1 MKLQGSKLIV
11 RNTGILYAKTFI
23 TMGISLVS
31 TRLILNALGS
41 TDFGIF
47 SLIGGVIAM
56 LTFLNNAMTQATQR
70 FLNYNLGAGDVE
82 KLKQIFNASVLL
94 HLIIGILVVAII
106 EMAGLWA
113 FDYFLNIPIERL
125 SASKI
130 VFHFIVISTFFTIIS
145 VPYDGIIN
153 AHEHM
158 LFDSILGIIQSL
170 GILAIAL
177 SITNLN
183 TDKLEWYGAFMAGL
197 TILLLV
203 IRRVYC
209 RIQYQES
216 KINFNKYLNK
226 HTLIEM
232 INYSKFTLM
241 GAITSMFGAWGVT
254 VLVNRFFGPKLN
266 AAHGVAIQIN
276 GQILVFSN
284 SLMKAINPQITKSEG
299 GGERDRMFILAE
311 AGSKFGY
318 FLLAIF
324 AIPFILE
331 APFILKV
338 WLKEPP
344 TYVALFCQFAL
355 LVSLLGQLSL
365 PIANIVNSNGNI
377 KMMSYYSSMVFLFI
391 LPIVFIL
398 FYFKFPPYC
407 FYFVQIGNELLLF
420 CIRFSQAKKHLNYQF
435 DFFKSNVLYPILAVT
450 LPTIIVGLF
459 IQTIVSEGYLRL
471 IYVVFFTAITFV
483 VTTYYWGLKNTER
496 LSLSVVLN
504 NFIKKRNQ

>member
-1 MKLQGSKLIV
+1 
-11 RNTGILYAKTFI
+11 
-23 TMGISLVS
+23 MGISLVS

-203 IRRVYC
+203 IRRIYC
-209 RIQYQES
+209 RIQYPES
-216 KINFNKYLNK
+216 KINFSKYLNK

-232 INYSKFTLM
+232 VNYSKFTLM
-241 GAITSMFGAWGVT
+241 GATSSMFGAFGVP
-254 VLVNRFFGPKLN
+254 VILNSFFGTKIN
-266 AAHGVAIQIN
+266 AAHGVAIQLN
-276 GQILVFSN
+276 GQISVFSN
-284 SLMKAINPQITKSEG
+284 AMTRALNPQITKSEG
-299 GGERDRMFILAE
+299 NGDRKRMMELTI

-318 FLLAIF
+318 ILLAFF

-331 APFILKV
+331 ANFILKL
-338 WLKEPP
+338 WLKNPP
-344 TYVALFCQFAL
+344 AFTTLFCQFNL
-355 LVSLLGQLSL
+355 MLMMLNVLSL
-365 PIANIVNSNGNI
+365 PIANMINAHGNI
-377 KMMSYYSSMVFLFI
+377 GKLNIFSSIIFI
-391 LPIVFIL
+391 SVLPII
-398 FYFKFPPYC
+398 YFLYRLGFPPFW
-407 FYFVQIGNELLLF
+407 FYIVQIVLEIALICLRLK
-420 CIRFSQAKKHLNYQF
+420 QAKDILNF
-435 DFFKSNVLYPILAVT
+435 PLNIFISKVLKPIFIIS
-450 LPTIIVGLF
+450 LPMLLVGLSSNYF
-459 IQTIVSEGYLRL
+459 LQEGMYRL
-471 IYVVFFTAITFV
+471 ILNLTLVSVTCIIFTYFFALDTFE
-483 VTTYYWGLKNTER
+483 KKH
-496 LSLSVVLN
+496 
-504 NFIKKRNQ
+504 IKQYLIINKS

>member
-1 MKLQGSKLIV
+1 
-11 RNTGILYAKTFI
+11 
-23 TMGISLVS
+23 MGISLVS

-94 HLIIGILVVAII
+94 HLIIGILVVALI
-106 EMAGLWA
+106 EIAGLWA

-158 LFDSILGIIQSL
+158 LFDSILGIVQSL

-177 SITNLN
+177 SITILN

-203 IRRVYC
+203 IRRIYC
-209 RIQYQES
+209 RIQYPES

-241 GAITSMFGAWGVT
+241 GATSSMFGAFGVP
-254 VLVNRFFGPKLN
+254 VILNSFFGTKIN
-266 AAHGVAIQIN
+266 AAHGVAIQLN
-276 GQILVFSN
+276 GQISVFSN
-284 SLMKAINPQITKSEG
+284 AMMRALNPQITKSEG
-299 GGERDRMFILAE
+299 SGNRTRMFDLAIL
-311 AGSKFGY
+311 GSKYGY
-318 FLLAIF
+318 LLLAFF

-331 APFILKV
+331 ADFILKL
-338 WLKEPP
+338 WLKNPP
-344 TYVALFCQFAL
+344 EYAILFCQFAIV
-355 LVSLLGQLSL
+355 VSMLNQLSI
-365 PIANIVNSNGNI
+365 PISNMINAQGNI
-377 KMMSYYSSMVFLFI
+377 GRLNVFSSIIFISI
-391 LPIVFIL
+391 LPIIYFLFKLQFPPFWFYIVQILLELVLLNLRLYQAKHKLNFPIKLFMTKVLKPVFIITL
-398 FYFKFPPYC
+398 SMSVIGLSIKYFC
-407 FYFVQIGNELLLF
+407 EESYF
-420 CIRFSQAKKHLNYQF
+420 
-435 DFFKSNVLYPILAVT
+435 
-450 LPTIIVGLF
+450 
-459 IQTIVSEGYLRL
+459 RL
-471 IYVVFFTAITFV
+471 IVNFTLVFITSLII
-483 VTTYYWGLKNTER
+483 TYLFA
-496 LSLSVVLN
+496 LSVREKFEL
-504 NFIKKRNQ
+504 KKYFLKYH